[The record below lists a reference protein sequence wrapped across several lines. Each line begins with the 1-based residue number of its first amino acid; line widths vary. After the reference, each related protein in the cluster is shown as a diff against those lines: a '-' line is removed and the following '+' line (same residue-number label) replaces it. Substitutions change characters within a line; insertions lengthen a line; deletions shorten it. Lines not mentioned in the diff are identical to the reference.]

1 MSLNSTLCD
10 MIARI
15 QNGQQSRKL
24 EIFIIKTK
32 LCLKIL
38 DILKNEGYIRDYYEN
53 GKFIKVL
60 LKYSKDKPVITKIRA
75 VLPNYKNTYLSIK
88 LLREL
93 RSRNNDLSS
102 LILSTP
108 KGILTDYNCIL
119 NNTGGRILIE
129 VF

>member
-1 MSLNSTLCD
+1 